1 MISARIFNR
10 SKIRPVPYERSLIKG
25 YKNVTRQPST
35 KTEAKERNSK
45 AEILTLT
52 PLSSR
57 LNANNMGTCALG
69 NFPYFANFYRE
80 SIEKPRRKKERNY
93 CSLLSFSNVIL
104 ILPMSIFSNK
114 RNITLIIIP
123 ALLCGPKKENQTFHQ
138 SLYNKLISSW
148 LVCELALHF
157 ELQAKR
163 DAREHAA
170 S

>member
-25 YKNVTRQPST
+25 YKNVKRQPST
-35 KTEAKERNSK
+35 QTEAKKRNSK

-57 LNANNMGTCALG
+57 LNALG

-104 ILPMSIFSNK
+104 ILPMSIFSK
-114 RNITLIIIP
+114 
-123 ALLCGPKKENQTFHQ
+123 QTKHN
-138 SLYNKLISSW
+138 SNHHTGSPLW
-148 LVCELALHF
+148 P
-157 ELQAKR
+157 
-163 DAREHAA
+163 
-170 S
+170 